1 MEPAAGEPTPE
12 QRRAAGWAAAGASAC
27 LCGTLLT
34 WGTFLGLVPIRGID
48 TEDGKLVAALAVA
61 SALAFASA
69 LVFLAYAQRA
79 AGRGAV
85 LAGVVMQGVS
95 ALALL
100 IGASDLDGLATLGV
114 GLLLCLAGTGTALWQ
129 GVRCLRRPAA

>member
-1 MEPAAGEPTPE
+1 MEPAASEPTPE
-12 QRRAAGWAAAGASAC
+12 QRRAAGWAAAGAGAC

-48 TEDGKLVAALAVA
+48 TEDGTLVAALAVA
-61 SALAFASA
+61 ST